1 MDYIL
6 FQYLYSS
13 TIFLL
18 PQDNITLLKIL
29 NNECISC
36 GGHDPLH
43 SLWLPDL
50 KSNKHYL
57 VQYWY

>member
-18 PQDNITLLKIL
+18 PQDNITLLKIV

-36 GGHDPLH
+36 GGHDPPQ
-43 SLWLPDL
+43 SLA
-50 KSNKHYL
+50 SRSQ
-57 VQYWY
+57 V